1 MDVPD
6 PSDTV
11 YQDTDRWR
19 ELSHA
24 AGERMEAP
32 SRVVRFS
39 RKLLVAGALFLIV
52 VTMCDVL

>member
-1 MDVPD
+1 MR
-6 PSDTV
+6 SAV
-11 YQDTDRWR
+11 YQDTDKWR
-19 ELSHA
+19 ELSQMV
-24 AGERMEAP
+24 GERFEAP